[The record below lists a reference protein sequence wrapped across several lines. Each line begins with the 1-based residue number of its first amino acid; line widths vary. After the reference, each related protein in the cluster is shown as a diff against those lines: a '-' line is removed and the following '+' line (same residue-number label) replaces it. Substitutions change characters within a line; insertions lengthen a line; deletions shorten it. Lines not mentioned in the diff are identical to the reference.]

1 MKVICPSA
9 FVQVAL
15 AQAGPVRVGLA
26 KALRVVGELSFAQLL
41 NHQGVHLEKLSG
53 KLDSDTKKPLYSIR
67 VTQSARAMV
76 LVEGDSLILLSLET
90 DHDKAYR

>member
-1 MKVICPSA
+1 M
-9 FVQVAL
+9 
-15 AQAGPVRVGLA
+15 
-26 KALRVVGELSFAQLL
+26 
-41 NHQGVHLEKLSG
+41 HLEKLSG